1 MINEIIK
8 KYSKYH
14 LRYDVK
20 DKMLITREPMLVKD
34 LVNIKNIIRDYKLDV
49 KEIRIIGRYR

>member
-1 MINEIIK
+1 VINEIIK
-8 KYSKYH
+8 KYPKYY
-14 LRYDVK
+14 LRYDIK

-34 LVNIKNIIRDYKLDV
+34 FINIKNIIRDYKLDV

>member
-1 MINEIIK
+1 MIAEIIE
-8 KYSKYH
+8 KYSQYH

-34 LVNIKNIIRDYKLDV
+34 LVNIKNIIKKYNLDV
-49 KEIRIIGRYR
+49 KEIRILGR

>member
-8 KYSKYH
+8 KYSQYY

-20 DKMLITREPMLVKD
+20 DKMLITRKPMLVKD

-49 KEIRIIGRYR
+49 KEIRIIGRYK